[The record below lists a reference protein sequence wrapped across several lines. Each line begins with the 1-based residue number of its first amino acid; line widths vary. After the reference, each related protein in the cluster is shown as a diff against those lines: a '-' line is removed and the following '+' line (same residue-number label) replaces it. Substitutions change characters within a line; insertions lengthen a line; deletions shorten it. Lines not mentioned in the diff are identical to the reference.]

1 MCHRIKRR
9 VIIWQSLE
17 IKSPQATVQSSQCTI
32 VSGHNQETSVKW
44 QVLKTN
50 NKYELH
56 LFLTNTS
63 PPRCSL
69 FFPMRQEENNV
80 WNTITSI
87 HYKFIIQLTI
97 WAVVYH
103 SQYPS
108 PYWTVISRTVVAYQH
123 HFCFILYIWCSAD
136 YQNHKLVEITK
147 IDPMEDAWRQ
157 CIHCHSTF
165 TQIST
170 THKVIMR
177 HYDRDR
183 TPFEL
188 HITNQTRFRVFVI
201 RNIMWYV

>member
-56 LFLTNTS
+56 LFLTNTP

-69 FFPMRQEENNV
+69 LFPMRQEENNV

-108 PYWTVISRTVVAYQH
+108 PYWTVISRTVVCLPTPLLLYLIYMVLSWLSKPQTSRDHQNRSHGGRLKTMHPLSQH
-123 HFCFILYIWCSAD
+123 LYTNF
-136 YQNHKLVEITK
+136 NH
-147 IDPMEDAWRQ
+147 P
-157 CIHCHSTF
+157 
-165 TQIST
+165 
-170 THKVIMR
+170 
-177 HYDRDR
+177 
-183 TPFEL
+183 
-188 HITNQTRFRVFVI
+188 
-201 RNIMWYV
+201 

>member
-108 PYWTVISRTVVAYQH
+108 PYWTVISRTVVCLPTPLLLYLIYMVLSWLSKPQTSRDHQNRSHGGRLKTMHPLSQH
-123 HFCFILYIWCSAD
+123 LYTNF
-136 YQNHKLVEITK
+136 NH
-147 IDPMEDAWRQ
+147 P
-157 CIHCHSTF
+157 
-165 TQIST
+165 
-170 THKVIMR
+170 
-177 HYDRDR
+177 
-183 TPFEL
+183 
-188 HITNQTRFRVFVI
+188 
-201 RNIMWYV
+201 